1 MEQQFCPGAKI
12 LRQPEPEFTS
22 CPNCGEEVEIW
33 SDEQKRPCPR
43 CSETVIKDRGEEQV
57 SCLDWCA
64 MGKEC
69 VGEKAYQRYM
79 QSKSENLKTRLLQ
92 TFAEW
97 CNNEEALRRLKEEIL
112 PTAEKLVKEKG
123 GDPHIIFPALIFR
136 DMKSCWFK
144 SHTVS
149 EKNEGTLKSDYE
161 KFVQKILFKEGL
173 QKEAIQAISSLL
185 FVSPKEIRD
194 NENIAEERSAEGNLD
209 IIVNIESK

>member
-12 LRQPEPEFTS
+12 LRQPKPEFTL

-43 CSETVIKDRGEEQV
+43 CGETVIKDRGEEQV
-57 SCLDWCA
+57 SCLDWCV

-136 DMKSCWFK
+136 DMKSCWLNTK
-144 SHTVS
+144 EMST
-149 EKNEGTLKSDYE
+149 KNEETLNMEYE
-161 KFVQKILFKEGL
+161 TYVRKTLLKEGL
-173 QKEAIQAISSLL
+173 QKEAIQAISTLL
-185 FVSPKEIRD
+185 FVSTGEKREDEI
-194 NENIAEERSAEGNLD
+194 NGA
-209 IIVNIESK
+209 IVLTVEST

>member
-12 LRQPEPEFTS
+12 LRQPKPEFTL

-43 CSETVIKDRGEEQV
+43 CGETVIKDGGEEQV
-57 SCLDWCA
+57 SCLDWCV

-69 VGEKAYQRYM
+69 VGEKAYNRYM
-79 QSKSENLKTRLLQ
+79 QLKTESLKARLLK
-92 TFAEW
+92 TFTEW
-97 CNNEEALRRLKEEIL
+97 CKKEEALRRLKEEIL
-112 PTAEKLVKEKG
+112 PAAEKLVKEKG

-144 SHTVS
+144 SRNVS

-161 KFVQKILFKEGL
+161 KFVQKILLKEGL

-185 FVSPKEIRD
+185 FVSTGEKREDEI
-194 NENIAEERSAEGNLD
+194 NGA
-209 IIVNIESK
+209 IVLTVEST